1 MGKYL
6 FYRGGVDDHME
17 FGATDI
23 GDNRVGEQI
32 FTNPD
37 GSILV
42 KHDSNGKFWRATPN
56 WIYPITTDASDSDP
70 AVSFWPIKLEGNAI
84 ALRSKGNDRFL
95 RRTDYGGTRRPS
107 RVQHRSQPFA
117 ASFSAPLQRR
127 SPESVVSLPF
137 AVVSSDQWQVHICN
151 KLASRHVR
159 VGLANPSDVPCCDI
173 CENAPAFFYCEVD
186 GSSLCLQCDV
196 SVHVGGKRTHRR
208 FLLLRQRVEFPG
220 DSTVAVDP
228 NLQAVDGSDE
238 IKKEQNQHQ
247 QSNMNQTTKQSHLV
261 LEELVKVRQIYNVE
275 YLLDNA
281 TVYDESILTLARSC
295 VSDSTQQPNKC

>member
-1 MGKYL
+1 M
-6 FYRGGVDDHME
+6 
-17 FGATDI
+17 
-23 GDNRVGEQI
+23 
-32 FTNPD
+32 
-37 GSILV
+37 
-42 KHDSNGKFWRATPN
+42 
-56 WIYPITTDASDSDP
+56 
-70 AVSFWPIKLEGNAI
+70 
-84 ALRSKGNDRFL
+84 
-95 RRTDYGGTRRPS
+95 
-107 RVQHRSQPFA
+107 
-117 ASFSAPLQRR
+117 
-127 SPESVVSLPF
+127 
-137 AVVSSDQWQVHICN
+137 CN

-247 QSNMNQTTKQSHLV
+247 QSNMNQMTKGENQQNPGNAKIDNKMIDLNMKPLRFHEQAPNDQVS
-261 LEELVKVRQIYNVE
+261 
-275 YLLDNA
+275 YL
-281 TVYDESILTLARSC
+281 
-295 VSDSTQQPNKC
+295 